1 MSIQNSRERVLTALS
16 HKEPD
21 RVPVDLGATGDA
33 SIHIDAYNKLKKYLG
48 IEGGKAKFIDIIQQ
62 TVIPEEKVL
71 EIIKV
76 DTRTISLN
84 TSNGLELEIQE
95 DEDGHWFIDEWGI
108 KWKKPKYGYYFDMIG
123 HPLKN
128 ASIKD
133 LDDYSWPDPDNPG
146 RYEGLEKKAK
156 ELFNNTEYAI
166 VGNTQLG
173 SAFELNWC
181 LTGLER
187 FLTDM
192 LLNPKFIEKLVARS
206 VEIQGKI
213 ISNFLNAVGNYIQ
226 ILAIGDDLGM
236 QTGPLMSPDLYRR
249 LIKPYA
255 KRLIHLIK
263 SQTNAKIFCHSCGSI
278 VSFIP
283 DFIEYGIDVLHPIQ
297 VSAKDM
303 DSKRLKERF
312 GDKISFWGGIDTQHV
327 LPYGTPEDVEGEV
340 KKRIHD
346 LAPGGGYVL
355 AAVHNIQRD
364 VPPEN
369 IVTMF
374 KAARKYGKYPI
385 LS

>member
-1 MSIQNSRERVLTALS
+1 MSIEHSRKRVLMALS

-33 SIHIDAYNKLKKYLG
+33 SIHIDSYNKLKKYLG
-48 IEGGKAKFIDIIQQ
+48 IEKDNVEFIDIVQQ
-62 TVIPEEKVL
+62 AVKPEE
-71 EIIKV
+71 EILHILGV
-76 DTRTISLN
+76 DTRVISLN
-84 TSNGLELEIQE
+84 PSKNWTLTMREEKDSY
-95 DEDGHWFIDEWGI
+95 WFIDEWGI
-108 KWKKPKYGYYFDMIG
+108 KWKKPKYGYYFDMVE

-133 LDDYSWPDPDNPG
+133 LDDYTWPDPDDPS
-146 RYEGLEKKAK
+146 RFEGLEKRAKA
-156 ELFNNTEYAI
+156 LFRNTEYAI

-173 SAFELNWC
+173 SVFELNWY
-181 LTGLER
+181 LTGIER

-192 LLNPKFIEKLVARS
+192 LLNPEFIEKLVAIS

-213 ISNFLNAVGNYIQ
+213 ISNFLNAVGSYVQ
-226 ILAIGDDLGM
+226 ILAIGDDLAM
-236 QTGPLMSPDLYRR
+236 QTGPLMSPNLYRR
-249 LIKPYA
+249 LLKPYH
-255 KRLIHLIK
+255 KRLIRLVK
-263 SQTNAKIFCHSCGSI
+263 SQTNANILYHSCGSI

-283 DFIEYGIDVLHPIQ
+283 DFIEYGIDVIHPVQ

-303 DSKRLKERF
+303 DTKRLKEKF
-312 GDKISFWGGIDTQHV
+312 GNKIGFWGGIDTQHV
-327 LPYGTPEDVEGEV
+327 LPYGMPEDVEEEV

-369 IVTMF
+369 IVAMF
-374 KAARKYGKYPI
+374 KAAKKYGKYP
-385 LS
+385 LKV

>member
-48 IEGGKAKFIDIIQQ
+48 IEGGKTEFIDIIQQ

-84 TSNGLELEIQE
+84 TSKGLEPRMQE
-95 DEDGHWFIDEWGI
+95 DEYCHWFIDEWGI
-108 KWKKPKYGYYFDMIG
+108 EWKKPKHGYYFDMVR

-128 ASIKD
+128 ASIED
-133 LDDYSWPDPDNPG
+133 LDDYSWPDPDNFS
-146 RYEGLEKKAK
+146 RYEGLEKKAR

-173 SAFELNWC
+173 SAFELNWY

-192 LLNPKFIEKLVARS
+192 LLNPKFIEKLVAIS
-206 VEIQGKI
+206 LEIQGKI
-213 ISNFLNAVGNYIQ
+213 ISNFLNAVGNHIQ

-236 QTGPLMSPDLYRR
+236 QTGPLISPDLYRR
-249 LIKPYA
+249 LIKPHTKKLIRSIK
-255 KRLIHLIK
+255 KR
-263 SQTNAKIFCHSCGSI
+263 TNAKIFCHCCGSI
-278 VSFIP
+278 VSFLP
-283 DFIEYGIDVLHPIQ
+283 DFIEYGIDVIHPVQ
-297 VSAKDM
+297 VSAKNM
-303 DSKRLKERF
+303 NTRRLKERF
-312 GDKISFWGGIDTQHV
+312 GDKISFWGGIDTQYV
-327 LPYGTPEDVEGEV
+327 LPYGTPQDVEGEV

-355 AAVHNIQRD
+355 AAVHNLQRD

-369 IVTMF
+369 IVAMF
-374 KAARKYGKYPI
+374 MAANKYGKC
-385 LS
+385 LNSR